1 MSSVVKSFW
10 MSLSSIFLSELGDKT
25 FFISA
30 ILSMNNSAWVIFG
43 GSMFA
48 LAAMTLFA
56 CLIGFIIPSLFT
68 PKYTHYASCILFF
81 FFGVKSLY
89 EGLFLIES
97 GNANGEFLEVKAE
110 LDKSNKKG
118 GSLTLENKIDNLDT
132 GGILYNDVEL
142 CRGGGN
148 CSGQNLEGLGKTDGA
163 FFRENC
169 LKRKG
174 ILSLI
179 KNKSFIQAFTLTA
192 LAEWGDRSQI
202 ATILLSAYND
212 PISVFF
218 GSIIGHSIC
227 TGLACYGGRYLSK
240 FISPRMVTIS
250 GGILFLAFAVAGL
263 ILG

>member
-1 MSSVVKSFW
+1 MANIIKSFW

-30 ILSMNNSAWVIFG
+30 ILSMNNSAWIIFA

-48 LAAMTLFA
+48 LAGMTLFA
-56 CLIGFIIPSLFT
+56 CLIGFILPNLFT
-68 PKYTHYASCILFF
+68 PKYTHYASCVLFF
-81 FFGVKSLY
+81 IFGLKSLY

-97 GNANGEFLEVKAE
+97 GNANNEFLEVKAE
-110 LDKSNKKG
+110 LDKSRKKM
-118 GSLTLENKIDNLDT
+118 SSITIDNKLEALDT
-132 GGILYNDVEL
+132 GNMLFKDVEL
-142 CRGGGN
+142 CNTRNNEEDLNVSSSKICMDECIKHRG
-148 CSGQNLEGLGKTDGA
+148 L
-163 FFRENC
+163 FR
-169 LKRKG
+169 
-174 ILSLI
+174 II

-212 PISVFF
+212 PFSVFF

-227 TGLACYGGRYLSK
+227 TGLACYGGKYLSK

-250 GGILFLAFAVAGL
+250 GGILFFAFAIGGIVMGP
-263 ILG
+263 